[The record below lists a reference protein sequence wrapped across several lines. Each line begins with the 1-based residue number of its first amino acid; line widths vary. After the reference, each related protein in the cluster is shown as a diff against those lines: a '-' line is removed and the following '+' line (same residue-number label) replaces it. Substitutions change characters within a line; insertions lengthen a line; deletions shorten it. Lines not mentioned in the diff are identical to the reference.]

1 MNKLWTKNFTII
13 TIGSIVSM
21 LGNAIAGFALGILVL
36 DFTQSTFAFALYMVI
51 YNLPRLIVPM
61 IAGTLLD
68 RFSRVKVIYTLDF
81 LSSIL
86 FSFVFI
92 GLINNLFNYVFLLV
106 LAATIGIIDSVYSV
120 AYDSLYPTLISDGQY
135 SKAYSISSM
144 IYPMAALMTPIA
156 ALLYKTIGIE
166 VLFVLNAISFF
177 IAALFE
183 TQIKT
188 TESHVVETKH
198 IQLNEFIDEYKKGF
212 NYLLSEKGLLT
223 ITIFFFANSLFQT
236 SVSQTLEM
244 PYFKSTATLG
254 VFIFTLV
261 HSANTLGRFIGG
273 LLHYKFVIASHLKF
287 KTAMF
292 VYTIICFLIGT
303 NLYMPVPIMIV
314 FNFMTGLLSVT
325 SFNIRISSTQ
335 AYVPNDIRG
344 RFNGLFLTITT
355 FGMIIGQLI
364 SGVIGE
370 YFDIRHVVFFANMI
384 TLALTYLIVY
394 KNRKHVAPIYN
405 ETI

>member
-1 MNKLWTKNFTII
+1 MNTLWTKNFTII

-36 DFTQSTFAFALYMVI
+36 DFTQSTFAYALYMVI

-86 FSFVFI
+86 FAFVFI
-92 GLINNLFNYVFLLV
+92 GLLNNLFNYVFLLI

-120 AYDSLYPTLISDGQY
+120 AYDSLYPTLISDGHY

-144 IYPMAALMTPIA
+144 IYPMAALMTPVA

-166 VLFVLNAISFF
+166 ILFAINSISFF
-177 IAALFE
+177 VAAVFE

-188 TESHVVETKH
+188 KESHLVETKH
-198 IQLNEFIDEYKKGF
+198 IQLNEFKEEYRKGLS
-212 NYLLSEKGLLT
+212 YLLSEKGLLT

-254 VFIFTLV
+254 IFIFTIV

-273 LLHYKFVIASHLKF
+273 ILHYKFIIPSHQKF
-287 KTAMF
+287 NTAMF
-292 VYTIICFLIGT
+292 VYTVICFLIGT
-303 NLYMPVPIMIV
+303 SLFMPVPIMIL

-335 AYVPNDIRG
+335 AYVPNEIRG

-355 FGMIIGQLI
+355 FGMIIGQLV

-370 YFDIRHVVFFANMI
+370 YFDIRLVILVANMM
-384 TLALTYLIVY
+384 TLALTYLIVFN
-394 KNRKHVAPIYN
+394 NRKHVAPIYN